1 MKYMTLLY
9 MVAICVY
16 NLQPYYA
23 NSITVRLFGN
33 DILIWQVFFHFFVQL
48 TLAFSFYT
56 FWRREILKTSKALY
70 LAGFIFASFYTI
82 FQILTITTKN
92 VAGYLGMVNSA
103 LWSSISVIIVITML
117 YLAYDTNSKR
127 KVN

>member
-82 FQILTITTKN
+82 FQILTLTTKN

>member
-82 FQILTITTKN
+82 FQILTLTTKN
-92 VAGYLGMVNSA
+92 VAQYLGMVNSA